1 MHFKSGFV
9 TIIGRP
15 NVGKS
20 TLLNGIIGEKIAI
33 MSSKPQTTRHKITG
47 VYNDDDSQIIFVD
60 TPGIHRPKN
69 KLGDY
74 MVTSAKSAVDD
85 VDVVILMVD
94 HSTKIGPGDEY
105 LLEFI
110 EAAKVDVILA
120 INKVDLISPDAFKL
134 IFEAYSEFSFI
145 KKVIGLSAVNGKGIP
160 ELLKAIKED
169 LPEGPAFYPTDH
181 MTDQTERTIVGEI
194 VREKVLMY
202 IDDEIPHGVAVEVQ
216 SMKQRTN
223 KDNIQIYDIEVD
235 IICEKTSHKGIII
248 GKEGRKL
255 KGIGKSARQDIET
268 LLQTKV
274 NLQLF
279 VKVREG
285 WRDNTNFLKNLGYKE

>member
-47 VYNDDDSQIIFVD
+47 VYNDEDSQIIFVD

-74 MVTSAKSAVDD
+74 MVSSAKSAVDD

-94 HSTKIGPGDEY
+94 HSLKIGPGDEY

-110 EAAKVDVILA
+110 EAAKVDVILV
-120 INKVDLISPDAFKL
+120 INKVDLLTPDAFKS
-134 IFEAYSEFSFI
+134 IYDTYSNYTFI
-145 KKVIGLSAVNGKGIP
+145 KSIIGISALNGKGIP
-160 ELLKAIKED
+160 ELVKAIKAD
-169 LPEGPAFYPTDH
+169 LPEGPSFYPTDH
-181 MTDQTERTIVGEI
+181 MTDQTERTIASEI

-216 SMKQRTN
+216 TFKKRPD
-223 KDNIQIYDIEVD
+223 KDLYDIEVD
-235 IICEKTSHKGIII
+235 IICEKQSHKGIII

-255 KGIGKSARQDIET
+255 KGIGKSARQDIEQ
-268 LLQTKV
+268 LLQSKV
-274 NLQLF
+274 NLQIF

-285 WRDNTNFLKNLGYKE
+285 WRDNSNFLKNLGYKDK

>member
-74 MVTSAKSAVDD
+74 MVSSAKSAVDD

-94 HSTKIGPGDEY
+94 HSVKIGPGDEY

-110 EAAKVDVILA
+110 EAAKVDVILV
-120 INKVDLISPDAFKL
+120 INKVDLLTPDAFKS
-134 IFEAYSEFSFI
+134 IFETYSQYGFI
-145 KKVIGLSAVNGKGIP
+145 KRIIGISALAGKGIT
-160 ELLKAIKED
+160 ELVEAIKAD

-181 MTDQTERTIVGEI
+181 MTDQTERTIVSEI

-216 SMKQRTN
+216 SFKKRSD
-223 KDNIQIYDIEVD
+223 KELYDIEVD
-235 IICEKTSHKGIII
+235 IICEKQSHKGIII
-248 GKEGRKL
+248 GKDGRKL
-255 KGIGKSARQDIET
+255 KGIGKSARQDIER
-268 LLQTKV
+268 LMQTKV
-274 NLQLF
+274 NLQIF

-285 WRDNTNFLKNLGYKE
+285 WRDNTNFLKNLGYKD

>member
-1 MHFKSGFV
+1 MQYKSGFV

-20 TLLNGIIGEKIAI
+20 TLLNAIIGEKIAI

-47 VYNDDDSQIIFVD
+47 VYNDDESQIIFVD
-60 TPGIHRPKN
+60 TPGIHRPKS

-74 MVTSAKSAVDD
+74 MVNSAKSAIND

-94 HSTKIGPGDEY
+94 HSLKIGPGDEY

-110 EAAKVDVILA
+110 EASKVDVILA
-120 INKVDLISPDAFKL
+120 INKVDLISPDAFKV
-134 IFEAYSEFSFI
+134 IYDTYSKFSFI
-145 KKVIGLSAVNGKGIP
+145 KSVIGLSAVNNKGIQ
-160 ELLKAIKED
+160 ELLTLIKSD

-181 MTDQTERTIVGEI
+181 MTDQTERTIVSEI
-194 VREKVLMY
+194 IREKVLMY
-202 IDDEIPHGVAVEVQ
+202 IDDEIPHGVAVEIQ
-216 SMKQRTN
+216 TMKQRPN
-223 KDNIQIYDIEVD
+223 KPIIDIEAD
-235 IICEKTSHKGIII
+235 IICEKQTHKGIII

-255 KGIGKSARQDIET
+255 KGIGKSARQDIEA
-268 LLQTKV
+268 LMQMQV
-274 NLQLF
+274 NLQIW

-285 WRDNTNFLKNLGYKE
+285 WRDNSNFLKGLGYKE

>member
-1 MHFKSGFV
+1 MKFKSGFV

-74 MVTSAKSAVDD
+74 MVSSAKSAVDD

-110 EAAKVDVILA
+110 EAANVDVILV
-120 INKVDLISPDAFKL
+120 INKVDLLTPDAFKS
-134 IFEAYSEFSFI
+134 IYEAYSQFGFI
-145 KKVIGLSAVNGKGIP
+145 KKIIGLSAINGKGIS
-160 ELLKAIKED
+160 ELVEAIKAD
-169 LPEGPAFYPTDH
+169 LPEGPAFYPKDH
-181 MTDQTERTIVGEI
+181 MTDQTERTIVSEI

-216 SMKQRTN
+216 SFKKRPD
-223 KDNIQIYDIEVD
+223 KELYDIEVD
-235 IICEKTSHKGIII
+235 IICEKQSHKGIII

-255 KGIGKSARQDIET
+255 KGIGKSARQDIER
-268 LLQTKV
+268 LMQTKV
-274 NLQLF
+274 NLQIF

-285 WRDNTNFLKNLGYKE
+285 WRDNTNFLKNLGYKD

>member
-74 MVTSAKSAVDD
+74 MVNSAKSAVDD

-94 HSTKIGPGDEY
+94 HSLKIGPGDEY

-120 INKVDLISPDAFKL
+120 INKVDLISPDDFK
-134 IFEAYSEFSFI
+134 IIYDTYSNYAFI
-145 KKVIGLSAVNGKGIP
+145 KKVIGLSAVNGKGIK
-160 ELLKAIKED
+160 ELLAAIKSD
-169 LPEGPAFYPTDH
+169 LPDGPAFYPTDH

-216 SMKQRTN
+216 SMKQRSN
-223 KDNIQIYDIEVD
+223 KDKVEIYDIEVD

>member
-1 MHFKSGFV
+1 MKFKSGFV

-74 MVTSAKSAVDD
+74 MVSSAKSAVDD

-110 EAAKVDVILA
+110 EAANVDVILV
-120 INKVDLISPDAFKL
+120 INKVDLLTPDAFKS
-134 IFEAYSEFSFI
+134 IYEAYSQFGFI
-145 KKVIGLSAVNGKGIP
+145 KKIIGLSAINGKGIS
-160 ELLKAIKED
+160 ELVEAIKAD
-169 LPEGPAFYPTDH
+169 LPEGPAFYPNDH
-181 MTDQTERTIVGEI
+181 MTDQTERTIVSEI

-216 SMKQRTN
+216 SFKKRPD
-223 KDNIQIYDIEVD
+223 KELYDIEVD
-235 IICEKTSHKGIII
+235 IICEKQSHKGIII

-255 KGIGKSARQDIET
+255 KGIGKSARQDIER
-268 LLQTKV
+268 LMQTKV
-274 NLQLF
+274 NLQIF

-285 WRDNTNFLKNLGYKE
+285 WRDNTNFLKNLGYKD

>member
-1 MHFKSGFV
+1 MQFKSGFV

-20 TLLNGIIGEKIAI
+20 TLLNAIIGEKIAI

-47 VYNDDDSQIIFVD
+47 VYNDDDSQIVFVD

-74 MVTSAKSAVDD
+74 MVNSAKTAIKD
-85 VDVVILMVD
+85 VDVVVLMVD
-94 HSTKIGPGDEY
+94 HSQKIGPGDEY
-105 LLEFI
+105 LLDFVK
-110 EAAKVDVILA
+110 EAGVDVILA
-120 INKVDLISPDAFKL
+120 INKVDLISPDVFKT
-134 IFEAYSEFSFI
+134 IYEAYSEFSFI
-145 KKVIGLSAVNGKGIP
+145 KTIIGLSASQGKGVA
-160 ELLKAIKED
+160 ELVSAIKAD
-169 LPEGPAFYPTDH
+169 LPDGPAFYPTDH
-181 MTDQTERTIVGEI
+181 MTDQTERTIVSEI
-194 VREKVLMY
+194 IREKVLMY

-216 SMKQRTN
+216 SFKQRTG
-223 KDNIQIYDIEVD
+223 KALYDIEVD
-235 IICEKTSHKGIII
+235 IICEKQSHKGIII

-255 KGIGKSARQDIET
+255 KGIGKSARQDIEK
-268 LLQTKV
+268 LLQTPV

-285 WRDNTNFLKNLGYKE
+285 WRDNSQFLRNLGYKE

>member
-1 MHFKSGFV
+1 MKFKSGFV

-74 MVTSAKSAVDD
+74 MVSSAKSAVDD

-94 HSTKIGPGDEY
+94 HSIKIGPGDEY

-110 EAAKVDVILA
+110 EAAKVDVILV
-120 INKVDLISPDAFKL
+120 INKVDLLTPDAFKS
-134 IFEAYSEFSFI
+134 IYEAYSEFSFI
-145 KKVIGLSAVNGKGIP
+145 KKIIGLSAINGKGIS
-160 ELLKAIKED
+160 ELVDAIKAD
-169 LPEGPAFYPTDH
+169 LPEGPAFYPKDH
-181 MTDQTERTIVGEI
+181 MTDQTERTIVSEI

-216 SMKQRTN
+216 SFKKRPD
-223 KDNIQIYDIEVD
+223 KELYDIEVD
-235 IICEKTSHKGIII
+235 IICEKQSHKGIII

-255 KGIGKSARQDIET
+255 KGIGKSARQDIER
-268 LLQTKV
+268 LMQTKV
-274 NLQLF
+274 NLQIF

-285 WRDNTNFLKNLGYKE
+285 WRDNTNFLKNLGYKD

>member
-47 VYNDDDSQIIFVD
+47 VFNDDDSQIIFVD
-60 TPGIHRPKN
+60 TPGIHKPKN

-74 MVTSAKSAVDD
+74 MVNSAKSAVDD

-94 HSTKIGPGDEY
+94 HSIKIGPGDEY

-110 EAAKVDVILA
+110 KAAHVDVILV
-120 INKVDLISPDAFKL
+120 INKVDLISPDDFKL
-134 IFEAYSEFSFI
+134 IYDHYSQMDFI
-145 KKVIGLSAVNGKGIP
+145 KKIIGLSAINGKGIT
-160 ELLKAIKED
+160 ELVKSIKDD

-181 MTDQTERTIVGEI
+181 MTDQTERTIVSEI

-202 IDDEIPHGVAVEVQ
+202 IDEEIPHGVAVEVQ
-216 SMKQRTN
+216 SMKSRIN
-223 KDNIQIYDIEVD
+223 KDKIEIYDIEVD
-235 IICEKTSHKGIII
+235 IICEKQSHKGIII

-255 KGIGKSARQDIET
+255 KGIGKSARQDVEK
-268 LLQTKV
+268 LLHTKV

-285 WRDNTNFLKNLGYKE
+285 WRDNDNFLRGLGYKE

>member
-120 INKVDLISPDAFKL
+120 INKVDLITPDAFKL
-134 IFEAYSEFSFI
+134 IFEAYSEFAFI

-181 MTDQTERTIVGEI
+181 MTDQTERTIVSEI

>member
-47 VYNDDDSQIIFVD
+47 VFNDENSQIIFVD
-60 TPGIHRPKN
+60 TPGIHKPKN

-74 MVTSAKSAVDD
+74 MVNSAKSAVDD

-110 EAAKVDVILA
+110 KAAKVDVILV
-120 INKVDLISPDAFKL
+120 INKVDLISPDEFKG
-134 IFEAYSEFSFI
+134 IYDYYSNLEFI
-145 KKVIGLSAVNGKGIP
+145 KKIIGLSAINGKGITDLI
-160 ELLKAIKED
+160 ETIKAD

-181 MTDQTERTIVGEI
+181 MTDQTERTIVSEI

-202 IDDEIPHGVAVEVQ
+202 IDEEIPHGVAVEVQ
-216 SMKQRTN
+216 SMKSRKN
-223 KDNIQIYDIEVD
+223 KDNVEIYDIEVD
-235 IICEKTSHKGIII
+235 IVCEKQSHKGIII

-255 KGIGKSARQDIET
+255 KGIGKSARQDAEK

-285 WRDNTNFLKNLGYKE
+285 WRDNDNFLRGLGYKE

>member
-74 MVTSAKSAVDD
+74 MVNSAKSAVDD

-94 HSTKIGPGDEY
+94 HSLKIGPGDEY

-120 INKVDLISPDAFKL
+120 INKVDLISPDDFK
-134 IFEAYSEFSFI
+134 IIYDTYSNYTFI
-145 KKVIGLSAVNGKGIP
+145 KKVIGLSAVNGKGIK
-160 ELLKAIKED
+160 ELLAAIKAD
-169 LPEGPAFYPTDH
+169 LPVGPAFYPTDH

-216 SMKQRTN
+216 SMKQRSN
-223 KDNIQIYDIEVD
+223 KDKVEIYDIEVD

>member
-1 MHFKSGFV
+1 MQFKSGFV

-74 MVTSAKSAVDD
+74 MVNSAKNAIND

-94 HSTKIGPGDEY
+94 HSLKIGPGDEY
-105 LLEFI
+105 LLDFI
-110 EAAKVDVILA
+110 KDSKVKVILA
-120 INKVDLISPDAFKL
+120 INKVDLISPDAFKT
-134 IFEAYSEFSFI
+134 IYETYGEFDFI
-145 KKVIGLSAVNGKGIP
+145 DQIIGLSAINNKGTEDLI
-160 ELLKAIKED
+160 KAIKAK
-169 LPEGPAFYPTDH
+169 LPDGPAFYPTDH
-181 MTDQTERTIVGEI
+181 MTDQTERTIVSEI
-194 VREKVLMY
+194 IREKVLMY

-216 SMKQRTN
+216 NFKKRTN
-223 KDNIQIYDIEVD
+223 KELYDIEVD
-235 IICEKTSHKGIII
+235 IICEKQSHKGIII

-255 KGIGKSARQDIET
+255 KGIGKSARQDIEK
-268 LLQTKV
+268 LLQTPV

-285 WRDNTNFLKNLGYKE
+285 WRDNSNFLKGLGYKE

>member
-1 MHFKSGFV
+1 MQFKSGFV

-20 TLLNGIIGEKIAI
+20 TLLNAIIGEKIAI

-47 VYNDDDSQIIFVD
+47 VYNDSDCQIVFVD

-74 MVTSAKSAVDD
+74 MVNSAKTAIKD
-85 VDVVILMVD
+85 VDVVVLMVD
-94 HSTKIGPGDEY
+94 HSHKIGPGDEY
-105 LLEFI
+105 LLDFVK
-110 EAAKVDVILA
+110 EAGVDVILA
-120 INKVDLISPDAFKL
+120 INKVDLITPDVFKT
-134 IFEAYSEFSFI
+134 IYEAYSEYPFI
-145 KKVIGLSAVNGKGIP
+145 KNIIGLAASQSKGVT
-160 ELLKAIKED
+160 ELLSAIKSD
-169 LPEGPAFYPTDH
+169 LPDGPAFYPTDH
-181 MTDQTERTIVGEI
+181 MTDQTERTIVSEI
-194 VREKVLMY
+194 IREKVLMY

-216 SMKQRTN
+216 SFKKRAG
-223 KDNIQIYDIEVD
+223 KDLYDIEVD
-235 IICEKTSHKGIII
+235 VICEKQSHKGIII

-255 KGIGKSARQDIET
+255 KGIGKSARQDIEK
-268 LLQTKV
+268 LLQSPV

-285 WRDNTNFLKNLGYKE
+285 WRDNSQFLKNLGYKE

>member
-1 MHFKSGFV
+1 MKFKSGFV

-94 HSTKIGPGDEY
+94 HSIKIGPGDEY

-110 EAAKVDVILA
+110 EAAKVDVILV
-120 INKVDLISPDAFKL
+120 INKVDLLTPDAFKS
-134 IFEAYSEFSFI
+134 IYEAYSEFSFI
-145 KKVIGLSAVNGKGIP
+145 KKIIGLSAINGKGIS
-160 ELLKAIKED
+160 ELVDAIKAD
-169 LPEGPAFYPTDH
+169 LPEGPAFYPKDH
-181 MTDQTERTIVGEI
+181 MTDQTERTIVSEI

-216 SMKQRTN
+216 SFKKRPD
-223 KDNIQIYDIEVD
+223 KELYDIEVD
-235 IICEKTSHKGIII
+235 IICEKQSHKGIII

-255 KGIGKSARQDIET
+255 KGIGKSARQDIER
-268 LLQTKV
+268 LMQTKV
-274 NLQLF
+274 NLQIF

-285 WRDNTNFLKNLGYKE
+285 WRDNTNFLKNLGYKD

>member
-74 MVTSAKSAVDD
+74 MVNSAKSAVDD

-94 HSTKIGPGDEY
+94 HSLKIGPGDEY

-110 EAAKVDVILA
+110 EAAKVDVILV
-120 INKVDLISPDAFKL
+120 INKVDLLTPDAFKS
-134 IFEAYSEFSFI
+134 IFEAYSQYGFI
-145 KKVIGLSAVNGKGIP
+145 KKIIGISALAGKGIT
-160 ELLKAIKED
+160 ELVEAIKAD
-169 LPEGPAFYPTDH
+169 LPEGPAFYPADH
-181 MTDQTERTIVGEI
+181 MTDQTERTIVSEI

-216 SMKQRTN
+216 SFKKRPD
-223 KDNIQIYDIEVD
+223 KDLYDIEVD
-235 IICEKTSHKGIII
+235 IICEKQSHKGIII

-255 KGIGKSARQDIET
+255 KGIGKSARQDIER
-268 LLQTKV
+268 LMQTKV
-274 NLQLF
+274 NLQIF

-285 WRDNTNFLKNLGYKE
+285 WRDNTNFLKNLGYKD